1 MSVKKGTAQTK
12 LESLILYFASN
23 IPLHLGKKKLA
34 KLMYFVDFTAY
45 ELLQEPISGEKYM
58 KYLYGPM
65 PVRFYDI
72 LKDMVSKNMLEVG
85 EQPAE
90 FIPSTIVAKVPP
102 DLSVFTPVELKLIEA
117 ITNEHKLSTAKELEL
132 KAQAEPPYK
141 MVELNEEIP
150 YHLALYRNTFGEM
163 DIEDV
168 D

>member
-45 ELLQEPISGEKYM
+45 ELLQEPISREKYM

-72 LKDMVSKNMLEVG
+72 LKDMASKNMLEVG